1 MKKYIFYTFA
11 LFALMACLTACND
24 NNNPTPSTP
33 DVVGTWKPGSVLLNN
48 AGGNLASAGQPY
60 ANFQLVIEATNED
73 NGTYSVTGMP
83 LPFPAS
89 FSGNWSKA
97 GNNYTLTGA
106 PNGITSLNN
115 LNVANNV
122 ATFVMVQN
130 HPKVS
135 VTLNFTLNKQ

>member
-1 MKKYIFYTFA
+1 LWWRKQSYTFY
-11 LFALMACLTACND
+11 
-24 NNNPTPSTP
+24 NNS
-33 DVVGTWKPGSVLLNN
+33 
-48 AGGNLASAGQPY
+48 GGNLASSGQPY
-60 ANFQLVIEATNED
+60 ANFQLVIEASSED
-73 NGTYSVTGMP
+73 NGTYSVSGMP

-89 FSGNWSKA
+89 FAGNWSKA
-97 GNNYTLTGA
+97 GGNYILTGA

-115 LNVANNV
+115 LLVSNNV